1 MDAEK
6 NNGNV
11 MGKKIRCY
19 KPCSYGENAYALK
32 LGRITRKMRSK
43 PSQEGTVKGRMR
55 VIIVGCG
62 RVGSQ
67 LARELDL
74 AHHDVTVIDEKM
86 EAFNRL
92 EGDFGGTM
100 IVGDGV
106 DDDLLNKAG
115 IRDADAFAAVT
126 NGDNRNIMAAQI
138 AQRVYHVPHV
148 IARIYDPLREEFYRT
163 TMKMDTLCTTTLGA
177 SIIARSILDHADA
190 ESASTSV
197 PGESS

>member
-1 MDAEK
+1 
-6 NNGNV
+6 
-11 MGKKIRCY
+11 
-19 KPCSYGENAYALK
+19 
-32 LGRITRKMRSK
+32 
-43 PSQEGTVKGRMR
+43 MR

-67 LARELDL
+67 LARELDQ
-74 AHHDVTVIDEKM
+74 AHHDVTVIDERM

-92 EGDFGGTM
+92 EADFGGTM

-115 IRDADAFAAVT
+115 IHDADAFAAVT

-138 AQRVYHVPHV
+138 ALRIYHVPHV

-163 TMKMDTLCTTTLGA
+163 TMQMDTLCTTTLGA
-177 SIIARSILDHADA
+177 SIIARSILDHADTHRD
-190 ESASTSV
+190 SAPVSGDAS
-197 PGESS
+197 

>member
-1 MDAEK
+1 
-6 NNGNV
+6 
-11 MGKKIRCY
+11 
-19 KPCSYGENAYALK
+19 
-32 LGRITRKMRSK
+32 
-43 PSQEGTVKGRMR
+43 MR

-92 EGDFGGTM
+92 EGDFSGTM

-163 TMKMDTLCTTTLGA
+163 TMHMDTLCTTTLGA
-177 SIIARSILDHADA
+177 SIIAKSILDHADTGSGPPSMQ
-190 ESASTSV
+190 EDSK
-197 PGESS
+197 